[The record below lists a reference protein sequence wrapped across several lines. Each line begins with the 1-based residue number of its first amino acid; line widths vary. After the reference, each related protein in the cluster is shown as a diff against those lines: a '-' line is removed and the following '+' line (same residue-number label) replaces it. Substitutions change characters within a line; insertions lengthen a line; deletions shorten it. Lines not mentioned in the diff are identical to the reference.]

1 MKIAVALAL
10 CVASVQGMALCAINT
25 TLRAER
31 LACEWTTSVDA
42 SQTHALRPRA
52 CARLRVYGR
61 CTVCIMCVELY
72 MWAYTKWCILN
83 LYIFSQC
90 SCTCRP
96 CLCGDGDAG
105 CFWCGACRVC
115 ADVEIPPEHPLQQHQ
130 MWDYSTA
137 REQVRK
143 LYRASYKGHLP
154 LTGQGA

>member
-10 CVASVQGMALCAINT
+10 CVASVQGMALCVINT

-31 LACEWTTSVDA
+31 LACECTTSVDA

-83 LYIFSQC
+83 LY
-90 SCTCRP
+90 
-96 CLCGDGDAG
+96 
-105 CFWCGACRVC
+105 
-115 ADVEIPPEHPLQQHQ
+115 
-130 MWDYSTA
+130 
-137 REQVRK
+137 
-143 LYRASYKGHLP
+143 LYPHLP
-154 LTGQGA
+154 TVRARAGLVCVVKVTVAASGVVPVVSVPMLRYLQSTHCSSTKCGTTVLPENK